1 MTSLSQYS
9 NVTVYQ
15 NILHSR
21 IDWLLDDSTVYLD
34 INHYVETMNI
44 LSRAKERNKKIFAFD
59 TTRKSQDD
67 SLYDGIFSIDAPE
80 QMVEVIKKL

>member
-1 MTSLSQYS
+1 
-9 NVTVYQ
+9 
-15 NILHSR
+15 
-21 IDWLLDDSTVYLD
+21 
-34 INHYVETMNI
+34 MNI